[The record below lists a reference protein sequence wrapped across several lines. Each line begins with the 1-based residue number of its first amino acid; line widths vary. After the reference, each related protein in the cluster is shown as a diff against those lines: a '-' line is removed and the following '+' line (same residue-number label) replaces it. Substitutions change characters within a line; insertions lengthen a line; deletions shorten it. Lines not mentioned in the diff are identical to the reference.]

1 MKKLLIFLFLT
12 IAPLQAENIFPLDPA
27 ITYGKLDNGL
37 TYYIRENS
45 TPKDK
50 VSMRLFIKSGSL
62 MEEDHQRGLAHLLE
76 HMAYNGSKN
85 FPKKKID
92 EYLESIGLNLGSHY
106 NAYTGYFETVYDFE
120 IPTERQ
126 QDVET
131 AIQIL
136 ADISQ
141 NLSLE
146 PEAFEKE
153 RKIVEEEWRRKF
165 GSDEEYFDQLKT
177 YIYDQSRIAERD
189 PIGTIEVIKNFKYQ
203 DAIDYYQKWYQPNRM
218 GVFIIGDIK
227 AAEIEPL
234 IDKYFSGFVNSETLE
249 EPSYKIPDFTEKKYF
264 AYQDELVD
272 RIDFAVWEKNSFQK
286 LNTFENYHLVV
297 IRYLIEDIFQRR
309 NNEIL
314 EKNENANFSSGLGDF
329 QISDLDEYL
338 ITSTS
343 LKDDEILEGIED
355 FLTILEQINRYGF
368 LEDELILAKQKRIE
382 YLQQNITK
390 QNTRTSDSFIDE
402 YVRHFEHDEMIS
414 GPEKELEYTS
424 NILSEITTEDLNLYF
439 QKYIKGDNQL
449 ITIKAPDYIKDLPSE
464 EQIRDLQLKIAAKDI
479 APYEF
484 ELKKVELLDKEL
496 TGSKI
501 IKRKRYPNTNVVK
514 ITLENGAD
522 IWLKKTD
529 FKADEIRLKAFSF
542 GGYSTADL
550 DKLPSA
556 KFTDN
561 ILASADLGNLSVTE
575 KDNLFSQNFVDVFPT
590 ITELGEGIVGKANNE
605 NLENM
610 FKMLYLNFTDLR
622 IKQSHVDQFKEKEIN
637 QYNID
642 ASNPKH
648 QSNLDYRKK
657 LYQNHPR
664 TQYADAEYLK
674 KINLKDV
681 QEFYEDRFMDGGSFD
696 FVIVGDFEFATIE
709 PLIEQ
714 YIGSLPNTVRD
725 DLHIDHGIRY
735 SQNREY
741 TEYKEDDPKK
751 ASVFRLYFKDFKF
764 SYREKVKSYLL
775 LGILDKLLF
784 DEIREKDN
792 LVYSISS
799 SKYLDE
805 KYPKE
810 VTAYY
815 IYYQSDPNNVETI
828 NQKIDIL
835 LEKIKN
841 KDFDLKILANQK
853 LTLKNENNAAQNT
866 NAFWLNSILNAI
878 KFDLNI
884 EQLTYLNTMVDSI
897 TLNEIALLAKQY
909 FDDKY
914 FEDVSFIS
922 E

>member
-227 AAEIEPL
+227 TAEIEPL

-424 NILSEITTEDLNLYF
+424 NILSEITTEDLNLFF
-439 QKYIKGDNQL
+439 QKYIQGDNQL

-725 DLHIDHGIRY
+725 DPHIDHGIRY
-735 SQNREY
+735 TQNREY

-884 EQLTYLNTMVDSI
+884 EQLTYLNTIVDSI
-897 TLNEIALLAKQY
+897 TLNEIALLGKQY

-914 FEDVSFIS
+914 FEDVSFVS